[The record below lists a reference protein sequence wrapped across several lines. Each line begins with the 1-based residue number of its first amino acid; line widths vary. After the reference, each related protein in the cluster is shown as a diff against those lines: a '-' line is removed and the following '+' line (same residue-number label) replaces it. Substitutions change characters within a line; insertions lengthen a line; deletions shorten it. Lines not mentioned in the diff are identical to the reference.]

1 MDVDLALE
9 DNASRVSRQQARLV
23 LRAPGRHTL
32 TNTGRRALT
41 VNNRR
46 ARPSVPDC
54 TLFYVSGLCCALG
67 GSGCQVVNAWHAGIE
82 GGQISAYWRRH
93 NPRERG
99 SRPRMI
105 STADRQWPDLNML
118 SGT

>member
-23 LRAPGRHTL
+23 LRAPGRHTF

-46 ARPSVPDC
+46 ARLNVPTPQAPPLSRSARFFMSLD
-54 TLFYVSGLCCALG
+54 YVVPL
-67 GSGCQVVNAWHAGIE
+67 AGV
-82 GGQISAYWRRH
+82 AVRW
-93 NPRERG
+93 
-99 SRPRMI
+99 
-105 STADRQWPDLNML
+105 
-118 SGT
+118 